1 MNQRIAWGSLLLAM
15 ALPVMAQDEAA
26 LDQAIAAEESAPVA
40 EEAAAEETAV
50 ETAAP
55 AEAPAE
61 EAPAADAPAE
71 AAAAEDSSVAAEESA
86 EASAEAPVEEAPAEE
101 VADAPESD
109 DGSDDGSGGDGMGLK
124 LYVGVEFDQTTVDI
138 QDEELGN
145 AFGSSR
151 FDSDFY
157 KLRLGARIAD
167 GVGVELHAGFPAHDA
182 ADGEIET
189 KQFYAFYFVPT
200 GVLFNTLEVSARLGY
215 AMTSLENEQTDD
227 DFDGVSYGVAAE
239 LPIRLFGEGLPNL
252 RFGVGATV
260 YQQNNDARVYGFHG
274 GLRFDFSI

>member
-1 MNQRIAWGSLLLAM
+1 M
-15 ALPVMAQDEAA
+15 
-26 LDQAIAAEESAPVA
+26 A
-40 EEAAAEETAV
+40 EEAAVEETAA
-50 ETAAP
+50 E

-61 EAPAADAPAE
+61 EAPAADAALVD
-71 AAAAEDSSVAAEESA
+71 AAAAPAEDSAETT
-86 EASAEAPVEEAPAEE
+86 AEAPEEVAEEAADE
-101 VADAPESD
+101 VADAGEPEDSSD
-109 DGSDDGSGGDGMGLK
+109 LDSDEGLGLD
-124 LYVGVEFDQTTVDI
+124 LYVGVEFDQTTVDL
-138 QDEELGN
+138 QNEGLGN
-145 AFGSSR
+145 AFGSNR

-167 GVGVELHAGFPAHDA
+167 GIGVELHAGFPAHDA
-182 ADGEIET
+182 GEGEVET

-215 AMTSLENEQTDD
+215 AMTSLENELTDD
-227 DFDGVSYGVAAE
+227 DFDGMSFGLAAE

-260 YQQNNDARVYGFHG
+260 YQEDNEARVYGFHG

>member
-1 MNQRIAWGSLLLAM
+1 MNQRIAWGSLLLAVV
-15 ALPVMAQDEAA
+15 LPVAAQDEAA
-26 LDQAIAAEESAPVA
+26 LDQAVAAEEAAPVVEEA
-40 EEAAAEETAV
+40 AVEAPVEEAAAE
-50 ETAAP
+50 AP
-55 AEAPAE
+55 AA
-61 EAPAADAPAE
+61 EAPAADAPA
-71 AAAAEDSSVAAEESA
+71 ALAEESA
-86 EASAEAPVEEAPAEE
+86 DAPPEAAPVEDVAE
-101 VADAPESD
+101 APESD
-109 DGSDDGSGGDGMGLK
+109 DGSGDEGSGDGVGLD
-124 LYVGVEFDQTTVDI
+124 LYVGLEFDQTTVDL
-138 QDEELGN
+138 QSDDLGN

-167 GVGVELHAGFPAHDA
+167 GIGVELHAGFPAHDA
-182 ADGEIET
+182 GEDEVET
-189 KQFYAFYFVPT
+189 KQFYALYFVPT

-227 DFDGVSYGVAAE
+227 DFDGMSFGLAAE

-260 YQQNNDARVYGFHG
+260 YQEDNEARIYGFHG